1 MHSNDVESE
10 FLGNMVTSVAPVAF
24 QNIFYLEIY

>member
-1 MHSNDVESE
+1 MHPNDVEGE
-10 FLGNMVTSVAPVAF
+10 FLGNMVTSVVSV